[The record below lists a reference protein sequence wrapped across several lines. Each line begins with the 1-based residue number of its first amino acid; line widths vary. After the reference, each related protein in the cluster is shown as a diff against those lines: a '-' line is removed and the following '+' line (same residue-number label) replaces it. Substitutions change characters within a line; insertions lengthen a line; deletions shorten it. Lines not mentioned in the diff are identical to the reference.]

1 MEFEELSNIEEKSYV
16 LLCKQCLDQDEY
28 LIPTYELNSFNE
40 VQYKCPKNHITGKND
55 IFLIVLDEETKR
67 RLTHCNDEDHI
78 CLGLDE
84 ETVFGAW
91 CEECKKNLCEL
102 DISNNTGHNF
112 LPYKNIMP
120 DDQVKLKLKEKLE
133 KLKVLIDKY
142 TLFYSNEKE
151 TKKYLIKTYNRNFMN
166 YNLFYNEKIVNYQ
179 TCLNILFNNNDD
191 FKENSFE
198 LYEDNL
204 NKKEYI
210 SIYQDILNTKQLDKI
225 NAKILKRKFLGKEII
240 IPLLKE
246 GNNKNAKNEIYF
258 AIFMDFLEGK
268 ALFIYDIFKNV
279 INKIELKENK
289 NYNIMKYQNDIII
302 IYDNSALNII
312 YFSKNYKNHNLLK
325 LNINYQNKK
334 LSSINQRIK
343 TMGYYFELFMKLLET
358 SSYKLL
364 FLYNYKAYSLDLEK
378 YLNGKINYTISNENL
393 ELLLPDSN
401 YALNANNI
409 YYKYNDFILEGV
421 ILISFSIEK
430 TKLEI
435 TMLDEN
441 LEKKIL
447 QFDSNFNLSE
457 GKTYTVFDINYNYL
471 NNMISLFIN
480 HEIYLLNPTTRQ
492 VSTIYDI
499 SLYLNGPDDFNYSFS
514 KNIKAAEVFSFYYY
528 NEENKKMEQAIL
540 LMNNTMKETYQFFW
554 DEKYILLK
562 KKYNPIN
569 NIKIMPIISPFVLA
583 NLNEEGN
590 YDKIYKVNNFI
601 IGIIRVDSDKLVLI
615 W

>member
-1 MEFEELSNIEEKSYV
+1 
-16 LLCKQCLDQDEY
+16 
-28 LIPTYELNSFNE
+28 
-40 VQYKCPKNHITGKND
+40 
-55 IFLIVLDEETKR
+55 
-67 RLTHCNDEDHI
+67 
-78 CLGLDE
+78 
-84 ETVFGAW
+84 
-91 CEECKKNLCEL
+91 
-102 DISNNTGHNF
+102 
-112 LPYKNIMP
+112 
-120 DDQVKLKLKEKLE
+120 
-133 KLKVLIDKY
+133 
-142 TLFYSNEKE
+142 
-151 TKKYLIKTYNRNFMN
+151 
-166 YNLFYNEKIVNYQ
+166 
-179 TCLNILFNNNDD
+179 
-191 FKENSFE
+191 
-198 LYEDNL
+198 
-204 NKKEYI
+204 
-210 SIYQDILNTKQLDKI
+210 
-225 NAKILKRKFLGKEII
+225 
-240 IPLLKE
+240 
-246 GNNKNAKNEIYF
+246 
-258 AIFMDFLEGK
+258 MD
-268 ALFIYDIFKNV
+268 
-279 INKIELKENK
+279 
-289 NYNIMKYQNDIII
+289 
-302 IYDNSALNII
+302 
-312 YFSKNYKNHNLLK
+312 
-325 LNINYQNKK
+325 
-334 LSSINQRIK
+334 
-343 TMGYYFELFMKLLET
+343 YYFELFTKLLKT

-447 QFDSNFNLSE
+447 QFDFNYNLSE
-457 GKTYTVFDINYNYL
+457 GKTYSVFDINYNYL

-540 LMNNTMKETYQFFW
+540 LMNNRMKETYQFFW

-569 NIKIMPIISPFVLA
+569 NIKIMPIISPYVLA